1 MSGVNVD
8 CKIGTSNVTGRGIES
23 GLLLSNRART
33 YLIYGGGVQP
43 ISGSLQACLVKVKM
57 TYNLT
62 VAISVIRTSASLSI

>member
-33 YLIYGGGVQP
+33 YLIYEGRCSTHKWVFTGLPCESETDVQ
-43 ISGSLQACLVKVKM
+43 SNCCNQC
-57 TYNLT
+57 Y
-62 VAISVIRTSASLSI
+62 